1 MEEQHLIVLILGWL
15 VLLLTDV
22 LRRLAT
28 VRRLAERSAA
38 AADEAVGSEPVLPP
52 LALGE
57 LASAV
62 RSIRSLVA
70 DERLID
76 AGALCVRVQTAIAA
90 APAGSSEAAAARRSL
105 GGELR
110 PGLTAKELVRRHA
123 SLSDAL
129 RSSFGGERGGWRCVK
144 DEGAT
149 RAFVKRTDD
158 GLIWAKTEGEVDAP
172 MMDVIGILNETDLY
186 AHWYPAAI
194 GSSTIAQVGRAEKC
208 FRIVFEIKVPFL
220 GEVQYDMVSAIYG
233 ADALASAGAFVV
245 CGADARQADW
255 PTTPFPPPPAPGRR
269 QKQEAL
275 SLVLRPA
282 AGGRR
287 ALVSLSIA
295 VRPQPVVAALP
306 HWVFDF
312 VICAILGKVFKTIQE
327 VAARMRAAPDTDRH
341 AVAIRANRA
350 FYQDFL
356 APRVAAAAKLHSA

>member
-1 MEEQHLIVLILGWL
+1 
-15 VLLLTDV
+15 
-22 LRRLAT
+22 
-28 VRRLAERSAA
+28 
-38 AADEAVGSEPVLPP
+38 
-52 LALGE
+52 
-57 LASAV
+57 
-62 RSIRSLVA
+62 
-70 DERLID
+70 
-76 AGALCVRVQTAIAA
+76 
-90 APAGSSEAAAARRSL
+90 
-105 GGELR
+105 
-110 PGLTAKELVRRHA
+110 
-123 SLSDAL
+123 
-129 RSSFGGERGGWRCVK
+129 
-144 DEGAT
+144 
-149 RAFVKRTDD
+149 
-158 GLIWAKTEGEVDAP
+158 
-172 MMDVIGILNETDLY
+172 
-186 AHWYPAAI
+186 
-194 GSSTIAQVGRAEKC
+194 
-208 FRIVFEIKVPFL
+208 
-220 GEVQYDMVSAIYG
+220 MVSAIYG

-341 AVAIRANRA
+341 AVASKANRA

-356 APRVAAAAKLHSA
+356 APRVAAAAKLHS